1 MVTKIEAA
9 CREIDA
15 EFTGWTLNGDGVTLN
30 IKKNNI
36 RFSVPILG
44 RSIDLIDQKE
54 ISSMIEAV
62 FKSVKAPKCW

>member
-9 CREIDA
+9 CKKVDA
-15 EFTGWTLNGDGVTLN
+15 EFTGWMLNGDGVTLN

-44 RSIDLIDQKE
+44 RSIDLIDQEE
-54 ISSMIEAV
+54 ISSMIQSAFCTAKV
-62 FKSVKAPKCW
+62 ARC